1 MDPRQV
7 GGTSVTPFCLLVDNF
22 SLRPALK
29 SSYSL
34 HMENADDKAADL
46 RPWQG
51 QFEVNNVTVVA
62 ETPELRVLE
71 LTLEPG
77 ECVPWHAHPS
87 NADIFYCIEGVIDVH
102 EKMPE
107 TAVRLDVG
115 ATHTV
120 PERRAH
126 LVHNPS
132 NARARFL
139 INLANASR

>member
-1 MDPRQV
+1 
-7 GGTSVTPFCLLVDNF
+7 
-22 SLRPALK
+22 
-29 SSYSL
+29 
-34 HMENADDKAADL
+34 MENADDKAADL

-71 LTLEPG
+71 LTLDPG

-139 INLANASR
+139 NIQGPGAYDYLPIGDQVQPEFTPKAAP

>member
-1 MDPRQV
+1 
-7 GGTSVTPFCLLVDNF
+7 
-22 SLRPALK
+22 
-29 SSYSL
+29 
-34 HMENADDKAADL
+34 MENADDKAADL

-71 LTLEPG
+71 LTLDPG

-139 INLANASR
+139 NIQGPGAYDYLPIGDQVQPEFTSKAAP

>member
-1 MDPRQV
+1 
-7 GGTSVTPFCLLVDNF
+7 
-22 SLRPALK
+22 
-29 SSYSL
+29 
-34 HMENADDKAADL
+34 MENADDKAADL

-51 QFEVNNVTVVA
+51 QFEGNNVTVVA

-71 LTLEPG
+71 LTLDPG

-139 INLANASR
+139 NIQGPGAYDYLPIGDQVQPEFTPKAAP

>member
-1 MDPRQV
+1 
-7 GGTSVTPFCLLVDNF
+7 
-22 SLRPALK
+22 
-29 SSYSL
+29 
-34 HMENADDKAADL
+34 MENADDKAADL

-71 LTLEPG
+71 LTLDPG

-107 TAVRLDVG
+107 TVVRLDVG

-132 NARARFL
+132 GVRARFL
-139 INLANASR
+139 NIQGPGAYDYLPIGDQVQPEFTPKAAT

>member
-1 MDPRQV
+1 
-7 GGTSVTPFCLLVDNF
+7 
-22 SLRPALK
+22 
-29 SSYSL
+29 
-34 HMENADDKAADL
+34 MENADDKAADL

-51 QFEVNNVTVVA
+51 QFEVNNNVTVVA

-71 LTLEPG
+71 LTLDPG

-139 INLANASR
+139 NIQGPGAYDYLPIGDQVQPEFTPKAAP

>member
-1 MDPRQV
+1 
-7 GGTSVTPFCLLVDNF
+7 
-22 SLRPALK
+22 
-29 SSYSL
+29 
-34 HMENADDKAADL
+34 MENADDKAADL

-71 LTLEPG
+71 LTLDPG

-107 TAVRLDVG
+107 TAVRLDIG

-139 INLANASR
+139 NIQGPGAYDYLPIGDQVQPEFTPKAAP